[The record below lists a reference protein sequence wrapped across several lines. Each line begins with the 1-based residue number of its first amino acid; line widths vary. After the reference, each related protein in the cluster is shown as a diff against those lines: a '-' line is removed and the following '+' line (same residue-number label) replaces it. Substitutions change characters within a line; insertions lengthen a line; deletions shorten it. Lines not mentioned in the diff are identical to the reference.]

1 MPSKRLA
8 RLSEQLRREIAELLR
23 SSVRDPRVG
32 AVTVTAVEVSADLST
47 ARVHVRLP
55 PGGAEREETLAG
67 LHAAAP
73 FLRRTLGRS
82 LHVRRIPELRFLE
95 DASLEHAQR
104 IEALLAEVLPVDA
117 PAAGEGGEAPGGE
130 ATDLA
135 EASGD
140 DEEPEGA

>member
-32 AVTVTAVEVSADLST
+32 DVTVTGVEVSADLST

-55 PGGAEREETLAG
+55 PGRAERADTLEG

-95 DASLEHAQR
+95 DTSLERAQR
-104 IEALLAEVLPVDA
+104 IEALLAEVLPADA
-117 PAAGEGGEAPGGE
+117 S
-130 ATDLA
+130 
-135 EASGD
+135 ASGD
-140 DEEPEGA
+140 PGNAREGAGTDVVGTSAEDEESDEA